1 MFSGQNIIL
10 ESGGAQGLHWLAD
23 AWGVEIHYRV
33 EVPFAVGMRFRGIAV
48 ATARAEGI
56 ALAA

>member
-23 AWGVEIHYRV
+23 AWGV